1 MPRVE
6 VGRLDSRYL
15 SPRLDNGEDGADRMF
30 IGGTSGSGKSYLAK
44 SLAAGYGYAEDIPEE
59 FRGWLVICDPNENF
73 RFPANR
79 IVTNPEAIDPG
90 PRVPVTRY
98 VPGPDEQDT
107 EGWNHFWRKVFYAEG
122 AGMVVI
128 DEVYAMEPLFNVR
141 RLPGG
146 GNMMTQYLT
155 RGRARKKG
163 AILLA
168 QRPAWIPGNI
178 IGQSNYFA
186 MFDMPHAQDRKTMA
200 GVMGEESMDGE
211 DISERFILDKH
222 EFWFSGPGMK
232 QPMKMV
238 VV

>member
-1 MPRVE
+1 MATAQI
-6 VGRLDSRYL
+6 GRLDSRYL
-15 SPRLDNGEDGADRMF
+15 APRLDNGEDGADRMF
-30 IGGTSGSGKSYLAK
+30 IAGASGTGKSYLAK
-44 SLAAGYGYAEDIPEE
+44 SLAASYGYADDVPAE

-79 IVTNPEAIDPG
+79 IVTSPEAIEPG
-90 PRVPVTRY
+90 PRVPVIRY
-98 VPGPDEQDT
+98 IPDADEQDML
-107 EGWNHFWRKVFYAEG
+107 GWNQFWRKCYYAEG
-122 AGMVVI
+122 PGCVLI
-128 DEVYAMEPLFNVR
+128 DEVFAMEPLFNVR

-163 AILLA
+163 AIMLA
-168 QRPAWIPGNI
+168 QRPAWIPGNV
-178 IGQSNYFA
+178 IGQSTYFA
-186 MFDMPHAQDRKTMA
+186 MFDMPHPQDRKTMA
-200 GVMGEESMDGE
+200 AVMGDESTDGE
-211 DISERFILDKH
+211 DIAERFILQDH